1 MVATSTN
8 PLRAGMRHART
19 VDPCIMVI
27 FGATGDLTRRKLI
40 PALYNLALE
49 QPLPAEFTVVGAA
62 RRPFSDEAFR
72 EQSLEAINA
81 FSRRRPVNTAVWDT
95 FSRGLFYAQTQL
107 DDPEAYQELSRM
119 LDRLDQERGT
129 EGNRI
134 FYLATQPSYYPRI
147 IELLRESGLARRG
160 EHGAPGWSR
169 IVIEKPFGSD
179 LETARAL
186 NADLS
191 RGFREDQIY
200 RIDHYLGKETVQNI
214 LVMRFGNGIYEP
226 IWNRRYIESVQIT
239 AAESLGLEGRAGYY
253 NEAGALRDMVQNHM
267 MQLLTLVAM
276 EPPAA
281 FLADS
286 VRDEKVKVLRSIPP
300 LETADIDRDVVRAQY
315 GSGWQGGVH
324 VPGFREEPGVDPNST
339 TETFIALKLAIE
351 NWRWAGVPFYL
362 RTGKRLTKRLT
373 EIAIQFKRPP
383 YLLFRDTA
391 TEEMQ
396 PNVLSLRIQPN
407 EGVTLRFGAKVPGQE
422 MLIRPVNME
431 FFYGQSFGVQ
441 PPEAYERLLLDC
453 MHGDATLFTRRD
465 EAELSWTLVDAMAA
479 AWRAQ
484 RAAHIPQYE
493 PGTAGPREADELIER
508 DHGTW
513 RRL

>member
-1 MVATSTN
+1 MAATLAN
-8 PLRAGMRHART
+8 PLRAGMRHTRT
-19 VDPCIMVI
+19 MDPCILVI
-27 FGATGDLTRRKLI
+27 FGATGDLTHRKLI

-62 RRPFSDEAFR
+62 LRPFSDEEFR
-72 EQSLEAINA
+72 KQALDGINA
-81 FSRRRPVNTAVWDT
+81 HSRRRPVNTAIWEG
-95 FSRGLFYAQTQL
+95 FSQGIFYVQTQFDNPESYAQLKQRL
-107 DDPEAYQELSRM
+107 EQ
-119 LDRLDQERGT
+119 LDQERGT
-129 EGNRI
+129 RGNRI

-147 IELLRESGLARRG
+147 IELLRDSGIVSRP
-160 EHGAPGWSR
+160 EHDHKGWSR
-169 IVIEKPFGSD
+169 IIIEKPFGRD
-179 LETARAL
+179 LESAQAL

-191 RGFREDQIY
+191 KGFGESQIY

-214 LVMRFGNGIYEP
+214 LVMRFGNGIFEP
-226 IWNRRYIESVQIT
+226 IWNRRYIQNVQIT

-253 NEAGALRDMVQNHM
+253 DEAGALRDMIQNHM

-281 FLADS
+281 FVADA

-300 LETADIDRDVVRAQY
+300 LNSAQIDRDVVRAQY
-315 GSGWQGGVH
+315 GAGWQGGVR
-324 VPGFREEPGVDPNST
+324 VPGYTEEPGIDANST
-339 TETFIALKLAIE
+339 TETFIALKLAID

-373 EIAIQFKRPP
+373 EIAIQFKTPP

-431 FFYGQSFGVQ
+431 FFYGQAFGVQ

-453 MHGDATLFTRRD
+453 MYGDATLFTRRD
-465 EAELSWTLVDAMAA
+465 EAELSWTLVDTIAA
-479 AWRAQ
+479 AWRGH
-484 RAAHIPQYE
+484 AAPTIAQYE
-493 PGTAGPREADELIER
+493 PGTGGPREADALIER
-508 DHGTW
+508 DGGTW